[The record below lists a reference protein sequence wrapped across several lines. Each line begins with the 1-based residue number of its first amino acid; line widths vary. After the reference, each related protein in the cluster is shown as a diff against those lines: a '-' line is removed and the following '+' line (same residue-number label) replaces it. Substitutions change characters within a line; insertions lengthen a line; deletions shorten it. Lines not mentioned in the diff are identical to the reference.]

1 MTIQQLISQNS
12 ASLTVYSPDALQS
25 GLLGHLD
32 HMIHEQKGLVPI
44 FRQWIYHD
52 VASITRFYG
61 GEVTE
66 ETYNKTIQDYDN
78 IPLENVQYGHFVVKL
93 FITGASLLTIWQGD
107 NAIEN
112 LLAVKGKT
120 HPAESSPDTV
130 RGGLWCDNSVCNLL
144 HCSDKQD
151 EVLREIEALQLN
163 DLLDNMPT
171 QKSLIP
177 KRTVSSGYI
186 AHSSIVIALHAI
198 NRWLFTQPNPTAID
212 IHLPKSGDARETMQ
226 SLSALLKKCASSYP
240 STIISDFADAYFE
253 SDLVAITPLLRQ
265 LPLTTWEQFV
275 MQCGTLTRKQ
285 WDDNS

>member
-1 MTIQQLISQNS
+1 MTGQQLISQNS
-12 ASLTVYSPDALQS
+12 ASLTVYSPDATQS
-25 GLLGHLD
+25 QLWGHLD
-32 HMIHEQKGLVPI
+32 HMIHEQTGLVPI

-66 ETYNKTIQDYDN
+66 ETHKKTHQDYDN
-78 IPLENVQYGHFVVKL
+78 IPAKDIQYGHLVVKL

-120 HPAESSPDTV
+120 HPAESPPNTV
-130 RGGLWCDNSVCNLL
+130 RGALWCDNSVCNLL
-144 HCSDKQD
+144 HCSDNQD

-163 DLLDNMPT
+163 DLLGNSLT
-171 QKSLIP
+171 QQSLIP
-177 KRTVSSGYI
+177 KRTLSSNYI

-198 NRWLFTQPNPTAID
+198 NRWLFTQPNSRAID
-212 IHLPKSGDARETMQ
+212 IHLSKSGDAKETIQ
-226 SLSALLKKCASSYP
+226 SLSVLLNKTASSHP
-240 STIISDFADAYFE
+240 NTIISDFADAYLNA
-253 SDLVAITPLLRQ
+253 DLVAITPLLCH
-265 LPLTTWEQFV
+265 LPFTPWERFV

-285 WDDNS
+285 WDNSS